1 MSHTPAYRRPPAQRL
16 GHACG
21 VHCLPWRGG
30 FCLWLV
36 YPPSTH
42 MAISML
48 SRRTSTCLPTLILI
62 FPARVHSSSSPVK
75 SNIEPA
81 FSDDHI
87 LIDEY
92 GSEYTSTFLPRSPCA
107 SRTIKR
113 FVVKIAES
121 RKVAYAAT
129 GCSPGTMRLA
139 TSCGIGISY
148 WKCQVVTDDSSVTC
162 KFLSCNSYITKI
174 IFKIQKHQQSKSN
187 ELQLTFESISDKL
200 GNFLEKLPSLR
211 AGVENSKLYSNQNSA
226 CLSYPSS
233 SEG

>member
-1 MSHTPAYRRPPAQRL
+1 
-16 GHACG
+16 
-21 VHCLPWRGG
+21 
-30 FCLWLV
+30 
-36 YPPSTH
+36 
-42 MAISML
+42 MAISMS

-62 FPARVHSSSSPVK
+62 FPARVHSSSSPMK
-75 SNIEPA
+75 SSIEPA

-139 TSCGIGISY
+139 TSCGDWNLMLEHPADKGCYFSHRRAPLIVPDFMPMGM
-148 WKCQVVTDDSSVTC
+148 QT
-162 KFLSCNSYITKI
+162 
-174 IFKIQKHQQSKSN
+174 
-187 ELQLTFESISDKL
+187 LT
-200 GNFLEKLPSLR
+200 
-211 AGVENSKLYSNQNSA
+211 
-226 CLSYPSS
+226 SS
-233 SEG
+233 SLNTIQPGTSPTQDPRKRS